1 MMLFGG
7 FFLTPLFGHFF
18 PFSSLNSWFGG
29 NLIYHLPQSVHV
41 CESFRKGEGE
51 GNRDRKGEQHTH
63 THIHTYSHI
72 TFLCSILVGGAVGFW
87 RLSSSSSGRHCILL
101 SK

>member
-1 MMLFGG
+1 MMLFGF

-18 PFSSLNSWFGG
+18 PSSSLNSWFGG
-29 NLIYHLPQSVHV
+29 NLIHHLSQSVHV

-51 GNRDRKGEQHTH
+51 GIETERESNIH